1 MRILAS
7 ATTALRRIVDL
18 GLIVLVFVALLG
30 VALGK
35 GAPLVGRQSIVIGGG
50 SMEPTIGLGA
60 AIIVRPVAAA
70 DLAVGDIVSM
80 QVGDARTTFT
90 HRIVAVVDRADGRW
104 IRTKGDANAE
114 PDPTLVAATEVIGRV
129 ELTIPLAGYLL
140 ALLSLPMGVMFVIGL
155 AATLLAI
162 AWLLESLEPEPEPA
176 PRTAGT
182 GTGAIGSIEPA
193 PHALTSTVSP
203 DRAAI
208 DPVLIS
214 GEPIAARPAAPARSA
229 QPPAS
234 SSGGKPAGGSPG
246 RGSTNRGTGP
256 RRTFPASLFAPSVSV
271 PGAASLA
278 RPTVRVQ
285 LERSREVRRQRAQWL
300 MGHGPDRRAVD

>member
-114 PDPTLVAATEVIGRV
+114 PDPTLVPATDVIGRV
-129 ELTIPLAGYLL
+129 EFAIPLAGYLL

-155 AATLLAI
+155 AATLLAM
-162 AWLLESLEPEPEPA
+162 AWLLESLELDQRPARRRADAGPMDPLPNAPATGPSPARSVVDPE
-176 PRTAGT
+176 
-182 GTGAIGSIEPA
+182 I
-193 PHALTSTVSP
+193 L
-203 DRAAI
+203 
-208 DPVLIS
+208 S
-214 GEPIAARPAAPARSA
+214 GEPIAARSGSAATAAP
-229 QPPAS
+229 PGTT
-234 SSGGKPAGGSPG
+234 SGPG
-246 RGSTNRGTGP
+246 RGTGPGPGAGP
-256 RRTFPASLFAPSVSV
+256 RRTFPVSLFAPSVAV
-271 PGAASLA
+271 PGTASAPAA

-285 LERSREVRRQRAQWL
+285 LERSREVRRRRARWL
-300 MGHGPDRRAVD
+300 MGHGHDRRAAD